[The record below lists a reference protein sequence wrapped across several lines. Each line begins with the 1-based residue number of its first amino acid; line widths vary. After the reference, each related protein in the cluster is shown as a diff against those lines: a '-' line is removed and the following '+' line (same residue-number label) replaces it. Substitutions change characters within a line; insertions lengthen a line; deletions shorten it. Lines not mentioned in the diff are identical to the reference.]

1 MYRKKKLKSV
11 QLKNKNKEKPGE
23 NPGFFYCTFVLK
35 WYTYYDGGSF
45 GCPIGILYNF
55 SIKGL
60 VLRAKVEEK
69 KNENCNYWGREGW
82 S

>member
-23 NPGFFYCTFVLK
+23 NPGFFYCT
-35 WYTYYDGGSF
+35 YYDGGSF
-45 GCPIGILYNF
+45 GCHIGILYNF

-60 VLRAKVEEK
+60 VSREKVEEK